1 MDMSWRDDFKQNQ
14 TLSIALHMIIWAV
27 LSGVGI
33 VVIIVMKLFTW
44 PFIITAMVG
53 TFMISFPISVFI
65 AKAMSAPSRAK
76 SDET

>member
-1 MDMSWRDDFKQNQ
+1 MSWRDDFKQNQ

-53 TFMISFPISVFI
+53 TFMISFPISWAIVRGMMGNSSG
-65 AKAMSAPSRAK
+65 KNH
-76 SDET
+76 